1 MCRTSVVQASSQQ
14 IRSLQSMAEHE
25 LVAVSSQ
32 GSTAFILVPYL
43 DADKATKLAG
53 FLLLF

>member
-1 MCRTSVVQASSQQ
+1 VVHASPQQ
-14 IRSLQSMAEHE
+14 VRSLQSMAEHE

-32 GSTAFILVPYL
+32 GSSAFILVPYL
-43 DADKATKLAG
+43 DAHKATKLAG